1 VDRSSAISITASSN
15 ITTTNY
21 IIHHGTEATTMTLTM
36 DVISLTLDS
45 YNTGTGSVVTD
56 TDTLTWTLTSFAPD
70 TLAQVT
76 AYYSPV
82 TTTASLTAT
91 LNGTEKTATFA
102 D

>member
-1 VDRSSAISITASSN
+1 
-15 ITTTNY
+15 
-21 IIHHGTEATTMTLTM
+21 M

-56 TDTLTWTLTSFAPD
+56 TDTLTWTMASFAPD